1 MTEAVARDLSE
12 RLDKLESAQKS
23 FSNTL
28 KQVMTTLKNPSAKA
42 LRTPE
47 FRPKVIQS
55 KKRYVRKKIKLD
67 EIDDI

>member
-1 MTEAVARDLSE
+1 MKKKKVI
-12 RLDKLESAQKS
+12 
-23 FSNTL
+23 
-28 KQVMTTLKNPSAKA
+28 KNPSAKI
-42 LRTPE
+42 LRTPT

>member
-1 MTEAVARDLSE
+1 MKKKVI
-12 RLDKLESAQKS
+12 
-23 FSNTL
+23 
-28 KQVMTTLKNPSAKA
+28 KNPSAKV
-42 LRTPE
+42 LRTPT